1 MMVEEEEPMAG
12 FQAAQE
18 AEFRQYRHFRKR
30 ASARNGVGGAVVK
43 ERSNV
48 ESRASLLVFHN
59 NIESMVERA
68 QIFSMMAVT
77 LVKMDCNMIMNE
89 FMIHIILSFL

>member
-18 AEFRQYRHFRKR
+18 AEFRQYRYFRKK
-30 ASARNGVGGAVVK
+30 ASARNGMGIVVVK

-48 ESRASLLVFHN
+48 ENSS
-59 NIESMVERA
+59 
-68 QIFSMMAVT
+68 
-77 LVKMDCNMIMNE
+77 
-89 FMIHIILSFL
+89 